1 MYRIATV
8 FALLCMFLSDAHAKY
23 LLTQTVSVSTFDNM
37 SNATKYDWLSEALA
51 DMITTDLA
59 ATKQLRVVSRLELKK
74 ILAEQQFQMSDLSS
88 KSDVQLGQI
97 VGAGVVVSGSYT
109 IAGEQ
114 IRVDMKAFNVE
125 TGTSVGAATAMGSL
139 EDVFVIEKELVIKFL
154 RNLDPELQDDVLI
167 RIAQM
172 QTTNPDAFEANY
184 RGVVALHQNDMNTAQ
199 TYFKR
204 ATQNDPYY
212 QVAHSNLKQTSLK
225 IEGNSLF
232 ANALGSLD
240 AKEKQKQ
247 ALKSAYDSFTDNYWT
262 VQTHGKPEIQTNSNT
277 PDVVTISVPVKVQIN
292 ESAIQPFF
300 NDLNRLSEGTDALS
314 FATTIFTNP
323 LQIYSENLK
332 WLMNYNGERSS
343 TVKAWEANYGYSW
356 FAKSFQID
364 IMAGNMVVSRN
375 QLVVSRFK
383 GSHLDNPRIETVFY
397 GQKVN
402 RNKLSESKGQ
412 EIVQLNFN
420 QIPIS
425 KVQSITEIRVTPI
438 D

>member
-1 MYRIATV
+1 MLMCI
-8 FALLCMFLSDAHAKY
+8 FLPEAQAKY
-23 LLTQTVSVSTFDNM
+23 LLTQMLSVSTFDNL
-37 SNATKYDWLSEALA
+37 SKDTQYDWLSEALA

-97 VGAGVVVSGSYT
+97 VGAGVVISGSYT
-109 IAGEQ
+109 IANDQ
-114 IRVDMKAFNVE
+114 IRIDMKAFNVE
-125 TGTSVGAATAMGSL
+125 TGTSIGAATAMGRL
-139 EDVFVIEKELVIKFL
+139 QDVFMIEKELVIKFL
-154 RNLDPELQDDVLI
+154 RNLNPKLQDDVLI

-172 QTTNPDAFEANY
+172 QTTNADAFEANY
-184 RGVVALHQNDMNTAQ
+184 RGVVALHANDMNTAQ

-240 AKEKQKQ
+240 AKDKQKQ

-262 VQTHGKPEIQTNSNT
+262 VQTHEKPEIHTNSNT

-292 ESAIQPFF
+292 EVAIQSFF
-300 NDLNRLSEGTDALS
+300 DDLNRLSEGTEAMN
-314 FATTIFTNP
+314 FTTTSLTNP
-323 LQIYSENLK
+323 IQVYSENVK
-332 WLMNYNGERSS
+332 WLLNYNRERNKSC
-343 TVKAWEANYGYSW
+343 KAWKVGYGYSW
-356 FAKSFQID
+356 FAKSFQIE
-364 IMAGNMVVSRN
+364 IMAGNLVVSRN
-375 QLVVSRFK
+375 QLVVSRFQ
-383 GSHLDNPRIETVFY
+383 GSNLDDPRIETVFY
-397 GQKVN
+397 GQHVGTKL
-402 RNKLSESKGQ
+402 LSESKGE
-412 EIVQLNFN
+412 EIVQLDFN
-420 QIPIS
+420 KIPIF
-425 KVQSITEIRVTPI
+425 KVQSITEIRVTPM

>member
-8 FALLCMFLSDAHAKY
+8 FVLLCMFVSEAHAKY

-37 SNATKYDWLSEALA
+37 SKATQYDWLSEALA

-139 EDVFVIEKELVIKFL
+139 EDVFVVEKELVIKFL
-154 RNLDPELQDDVLI
+154 RNLNPELQDDVLI

-172 QTTNPDAFEANY
+172 QTTNVDAFEANY

-199 TYFKR
+199 TYFER

-212 QVAHSNLKQTSLK
+212 QVAHSNLKRTSLK

-240 AKEKQKQ
+240 AKDKQKQ
-247 ALKSAYDSFTDNYWT
+247 ALKRAYDSFTDNYWT

-292 ESAIQPFF
+292 EGAIQPFF
-300 NDLNRLSEGTDALS
+300 NDLNRLSEGSQS
-314 FATTIFTNP
+314 FGWSTTILDNTITLYPENNDWMYQYARDEARRSRDQWFYKRYKI
-323 LQIYSENLK
+323 QILS
-332 WLMNYNGERSS
+332 GS
-343 TVKAWEANYGYSW
+343 TVITNSE
-356 FAKSFQID
+356 FHVFRV
-364 IMAGNMVVSRN
+364 AGS
-375 QLVVSRFK
+375 K
-383 GSHLDNPRIETVFY
+383 LDNPRIETYFF
-397 GQKVN
+397 GQQVRRN
-402 RNKLSESKGQ
+402 RVSESKGQ
-412 EIVQLNFN
+412 EIVQTYTAE
-420 QIPIS
+420 Q
-425 KVQSITEIRVTPI
+425 TPWRFGTSSYFPLT
-438 D
+438 